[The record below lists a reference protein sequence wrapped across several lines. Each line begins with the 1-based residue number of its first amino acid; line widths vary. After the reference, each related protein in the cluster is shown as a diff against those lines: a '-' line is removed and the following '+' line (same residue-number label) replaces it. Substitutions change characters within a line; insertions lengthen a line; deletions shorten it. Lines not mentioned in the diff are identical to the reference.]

1 MSVTSIQLLSC
12 VWWFGTPRTVACPA
26 SLSITNSWSLCLLL
40 SQFYYSSYFLFDE
53 AVQSCICCGCTDSC
67 SLTLIPT
74 DSQQYLFS
82 LTCSQKVC
90 STSLLLRLSLWI
102 MYLTGISGNPWFS
115 DFQCKPSSHPS
126 PLLSISVFPALGVHF
141 TLDREK
147 FRDHHTEW
155 RRVDSSYIMGCNG
168 EVGYKNPQQWAP
180 TQR

>member
-12 VWWFGTPRTVACPA
+12 VRWFGTPRTVACPA

-90 STSLLLRLSLWI
+90 TTSFLLLRPLWI
-102 MYLTGISGNPWFS
+102 MYVTGICGNLWIS
-115 DFQCKPSSHPS
+115 AYQCKLSSHLF
-126 PLLSISVFPALGVHF
+126 PLRSIREFHFTSVGLLTTSNIVCPIWKVNSITQLSIALLH
-141 TLDREK
+141 
-147 FRDHHTEW
+147 
-155 RRVDSSYIMGCNG
+155 
-168 EVGYKNPQQWAP
+168 
-180 TQR
+180 